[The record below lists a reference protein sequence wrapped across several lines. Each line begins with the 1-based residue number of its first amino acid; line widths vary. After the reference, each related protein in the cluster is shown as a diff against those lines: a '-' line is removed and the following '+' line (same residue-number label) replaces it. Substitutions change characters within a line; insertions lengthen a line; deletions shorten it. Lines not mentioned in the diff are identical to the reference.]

1 MSEAS
6 VVACCFSPC
15 GQMFVTGCTRGD
27 LKLWDMDVNL
37 LHAEKDAHDMGVTC
51 CSFAP
56 QFQIS
61 GCSVCKG
68 SFQPKRFPSCSRQ
81 CLNMLDLS
89 IYDFRFSFFF
99 CLPPIQTKEI
109 NYILVCMIIQLVQW
123 INYFCTWFVYEKS
136 GIVQSSNN
144 FDNLKKLLKNQ
155 LSYKLK
161 Y

>member
-1 MSEAS
+1 
-6 VVACCFSPC
+6 
-15 GQMFVTGCTRGD
+15 
-27 LKLWDMDVNL
+27 
-37 LHAEKDAHDMGVTC
+37 
-51 CSFAP
+51 
-56 QFQIS
+56 
-61 GCSVCKG
+61 
-68 SFQPKRFPSCSRQ
+68 
-81 CLNMLDLS
+81 MLDLS

-155 LSYKLK
+155 LSYKLNLK
-161 Y
+161 ILGWW